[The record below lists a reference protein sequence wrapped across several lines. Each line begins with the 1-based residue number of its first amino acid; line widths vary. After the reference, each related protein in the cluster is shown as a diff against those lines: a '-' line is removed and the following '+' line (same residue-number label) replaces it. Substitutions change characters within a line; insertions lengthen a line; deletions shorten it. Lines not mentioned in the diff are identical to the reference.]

1 MFVPIAPEA
10 WRRRFVAVTFLV
22 DPAALMIEPASVS
35 IETFVAVM
43 LPTVMLPSARRR
55 TDEPVATTVAVPAM
69 VSVPVSASSETVP
82 VEAVTMS
89 TLAVSAMLSS
99 AFSVMWPVPER
110 MSAFAVI
117 DPAFA
122 SSRMLPVPFADTAL
136 PLVERP
142 SPEVWS
148 TRASPS
154 LSVMSPS
161 TATRTMLP
169 LVTVVRSD
177 CAKSVTTVV
186 VASLLK
192 SVTVTRT
199 ELTVTPLSSVT

>member
-1 MFVPIAPEA
+1 MEPLA

-22 DPAALMIEPASVS
+22 EPAALMIEPASVS
-35 IETFVAVM
+35 IDTFVAVT

-55 TDEPVATTVAVPAM
+55 AEEPVAVTLAVP
-69 VSVPVSASSETVP
+69 SIRRKPVSASSDTVP
-82 VEAVTMS
+82 PVAVTMS
-89 TLAVSAMLSS
+89 TLAVRVRLSS
-99 AFSVMWPVPER
+99 AFSVMCPVPER
-110 MSAFAVI
+110 MSAFAVTE
-117 DPAFA
+117 PAFA
-122 SSRMLPVPFADTAL
+122 SRRMLPVPFADTAL

-142 SPEVWS
+142 SPEVCT

-154 LSVMSPS
+154 SSVMSPS

-192 SVTVTRT
+192 SVMVTRT